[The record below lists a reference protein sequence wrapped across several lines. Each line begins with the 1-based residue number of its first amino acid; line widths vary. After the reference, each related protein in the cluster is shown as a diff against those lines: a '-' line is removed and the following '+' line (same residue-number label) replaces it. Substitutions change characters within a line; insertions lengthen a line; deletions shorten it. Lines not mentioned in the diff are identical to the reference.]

1 MDTWAVL
8 PLAVVNRAA
17 VNTHLSDSSALQ
29 GGDWLVGVLL
39 GPVEICCELHW
50 EAPHRARARPQH
62 CGQWGAGAEMAWAG
76 GGVQDE
82 DLEGLCLCAG
92 AAKATPCPNLRSLLK
107 ILLSRS

>member
-8 PLAVVNRAA
+8 RLAIVNRAA
-17 VNTHLSDSSALQ
+17 VNTHLSDPSALQ

-39 GPVEICCELHW
+39 GPVEICCELHR
-50 EAPHRARARPQH
+50 EAPHQARPQH
-62 CGQWGAGAEMAWAG
+62 CGQWGAGAEMVARAG
-76 GGVQDE
+76 GRDQGK

-92 AAKATPCPNLRSLLK
+92 AAKATPHPDLHSLMK

>member
-1 MDTWAVL
+1 M
-8 PLAVVNRAA
+8 NRAA
-17 VNTHLSDSSALQ
+17 VNTHLSDPSALQ

-82 DLEGLCLCAG
+82 DLGDPEAG
-92 AAKATPCPNLRSLLK
+92 KKLTESPRRRY
-107 ILLSRS
+107 IL

>member
-39 GPVEICCELHW
+39 DPVEICCELHW
-50 EAPHRARARPQH
+50 EAPHRARRQY

-92 AAKATPCPNLRSLLK
+92 AAKATPCPNLHSLLK